1 MLVILE
7 TFSDEF
13 RVLAA
18 EVLTYFFKGHSGT
31 DMVRIFKELGGSEKL
46 MGLLMTTSSNEALK
60 TRLLICLQNLTAT
73 ENQDVLSEL
82 SDRGVIHLLL
92 QMLVQVMKESGV

>member
-1 MLVILE
+1 LLVILE

-18 EVLTYFFKGHSGT
+18 EVLTYFFKGQAGT

-46 MGLLMTTSSNEALK
+46 MGLLMTTS
-60 TRLLICLQNLTAT
+60 
-73 ENQDVLSEL
+73 
-82 SDRGVIHLLL
+82 
-92 QMLVQVMKESGV
+92 